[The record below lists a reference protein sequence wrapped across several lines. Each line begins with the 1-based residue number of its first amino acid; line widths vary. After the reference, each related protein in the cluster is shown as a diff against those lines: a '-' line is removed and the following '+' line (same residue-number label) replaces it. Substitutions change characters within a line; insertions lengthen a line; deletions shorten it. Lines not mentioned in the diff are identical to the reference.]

1 MPELIENDPTIV
13 TLIND
18 YGFPIILAV
27 GMGYFIYYVWQ
38 FISNELE
45 PQIDKMHMALI
56 RLIDQVRML
65 DQDMIRLQQKVNV
78 VLEYREIP
86 LSPSNALEDEK
97 YTYLVLCSMN
107 FLIIIL
113 VIITGSSKLTLII

>member
-13 TLIND
+13 NLINE

-45 PQIDKMHMALI
+45 PELEKMHFQLI
-56 RLIDQVRML
+56 RLIDQIRML

-78 VLEYREIP
+78 VLEYKERQEF
-86 LSPSNALEDEK
+86 LEDVAEK
-97 YTYLVLCSMN
+97 EALAEIKKNEEKV
-107 FLIIIL
+107 
-113 VIITGSSKLTLII
+113 K

>member
-1 MPELIENDPTIV
+1 MPELVENDL
-13 TLIND
+13 TLVGMVNE
-18 YGFPIILAV
+18 YGFPIILAD

-45 PQIDKMHMALI
+45 PEIDKMHMQLI

-78 VLEYREIP
+78 VLEYKERQRF
-86 LSPSNALEDEK
+86 LEDVEEK
-97 YTYLVLCSMN
+97 EALAEKKNEERT
-107 FLIIIL
+107 
-113 VIITGSSKLTLII
+113 

>member
-1 MPELIENDPTIV
+1 MPNLVENDL
-13 TLIND
+13 TLVQMIND

-78 VLEYREIP
+78 VLEYRERQK
-86 LSPSNALEDEK
+86 LLEDVAEK
-97 YTYLVLCSMN
+97 QALAEKKN
-107 FLIIIL
+107 E
-113 VIITGSSKLTLII
+113 KK

>member
-1 MPELIENDPTIV
+1 MDEIAISNDPTIV
-13 TLIND
+13 QLIND
-18 YGFPIILAV
+18 YGFPIVLAV

-45 PQIDKMHMALI
+45 PEIEKMHMQLI

-78 VLEYREIP
+78 VLEYRARQE
-86 LSPSNALEDEK
+86 LLEDAKEK
-97 YTYLVLCSMN
+97 EALQQ
-107 FLIIIL
+107 IEEQE
-113 VIITGSSKLTLII
+113 KKKK

>member
-1 MPELIENDPTIV
+1 MPELVENEL
-13 TLIND
+13 TLVAMVNE

-45 PQIDKMHMALI
+45 PEIEKMHFQLI

-78 VLEYREIP
+78 VLEYRERQKF
-86 LSPSNALEDEK
+86 LEDVEEK
-97 YTYLVLCSMN
+97 EALAEKNNEDKKS
-107 FLIIIL
+107 
-113 VIITGSSKLTLII
+113 

>member
-1 MPELIENDPTIV
+1 MDIVEQDPTLV
-13 TLIND
+13 ALIND

-45 PQIDKMHMALI
+45 PEIEKMHFALI

-78 VLEYREIP
+78 VLEYRERQKF
-86 LSPSNALEDEK
+86 LEDVEEKEALEEK
-97 YTYLVLCSMN
+97 KNVKKGT
-107 FLIIIL
+107 
-113 VIITGSSKLTLII
+113 K

>member
-13 TLIND
+13 NLIND

-45 PQIDKMHMALI
+45 PELEKMHFQLI
-56 RLIDQVRML
+56 RLIDQIRML

-78 VLEYREIP
+78 VLEYKERQEF
-86 LSPSNALEDEK
+86 LEDIAEK
-97 YTYLVLCSMN
+97 EALAEIKKNEEKV
-107 FLIIIL
+107 
-113 VIITGSSKLTLII
+113 K

>member
-1 MPELIENDPTIV
+1 MDDAIAISNDPTIV
-13 TLIND
+13 QLIND
-18 YGFPIILAV
+18 YGFPIVLAV

-45 PQIDKMHMALI
+45 PEIEKMHFQLI

-78 VLEYREIP
+78 VLEYRERQQFIED
-86 LSPSNALEDEK
+86 LEEKKALMEK
-97 YTYLVLCSMN
+97 KEN
-107 FLIIIL
+107 EE
-113 VIITGSSKLTLII
+113 

>member
-1 MPELIENDPTIV
+1 MPDIIESDPTIV
-13 TLIND
+13 ALIND
-18 YGFPIILAV
+18 YGFPIVLAV

-45 PQIDKMHMALI
+45 PQIEKMHFALI

-78 VLEYREIP
+78 VLEYRERQKF
-86 LSPSNALEDEK
+86 LEDVEK
-97 YTYLVLCSMN
+97 D
-107 FLIIIL
+107 
-113 VIITGSSKLTLII
+113 TLAEKKK